1 MQLRSFASILTLTI
15 LVGVVLTGCALA
27 TKAPPRADAGPDVI
41 AHVGERV
48 SYDGSLSVDLDGG
61 KIVYYHW
68 RVASAPEGREEE
80 IGRVLHEGED
90 AAVWSTDT
98 PLAEQDVGE
107 WVIELKVTDDEGQS
121 ATDDLALTVAR

>member
-1 MQLRSFASILTLTI
+1 MQLRSFVSILTLTI
-15 LVGVVLTGCALA
+15 LVGVAVSGCALA
-27 TKAPPRADAGPDVI
+27 TKAPPRAHAGPDI
-41 AHVGERV
+41 TARVGERV

-80 IGRVLHEGED
+80 TDRVLHEGED

-98 PLAEQDVGE
+98 PLTEQDMGE

-121 ATDDLALTVAR
+121 ATDDLALTVVG